1 MDSAKVQAVR
11 ERMSAAGLPVDN
23 VPDEHIREML
33 HQRALDFREKAPM
46 TAADAATVILDGV
59 RDGRWRILVG
69 EDAHALDKM
78 VRKDPESAYEPDFIE
93 RLYAAGHF
101 GGLPSTGQKLS

>member
-33 HQRALDFREKAPM
+33 HQRALDFREK
-46 TAADAATVILDGV
+46 
-59 RDGRWRILVG
+59 
-69 EDAHALDKM
+69 
-78 VRKDPESAYEPDFIE
+78 
-93 RLYAAGHF
+93 
-101 GGLPSTGQKLS
+101 STP